1 MKEFEKWDK
10 RNKLNYGQF
19 SGGEF
24 SVKNERRKGW
34 KAALE
39 WILAK
44 KVSSAPCK
52 TPLDVLNGQIKEE
65 LEGE

>member
-1 MKEFEKWDK
+1 MEAFEKWDK

-39 WILAK
+39 WFYDQLGYSQEHEELK
-44 KVSSAPCK
+44 
-52 TPLDVLNGQIKEE
+52 DVIEKE

>member
-34 KAALE
+34 EAALE
-39 WILAK
+39 W
-44 KVSSAPCK
+44 
-52 TPLDVLNGQIKEE
+52 VLSEIDTHDNPTTGIIIEEE